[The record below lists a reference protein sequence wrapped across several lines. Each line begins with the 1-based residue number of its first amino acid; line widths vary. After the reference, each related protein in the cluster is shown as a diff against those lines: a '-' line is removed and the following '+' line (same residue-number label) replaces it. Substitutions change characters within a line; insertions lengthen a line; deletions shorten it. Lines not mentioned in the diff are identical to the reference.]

1 MVEAGQALV
10 ALPATLTSSEA
21 PVLKEQVVE
30 EVLARLAR
38 GETVVGVAR
47 AFAIDPKT
55 VRAWRARGQYAPRQG
70 RPRRSILDP
79 YAAWLTARAPEVE
92 YNTAVLMRELQAQ
105 GYPGSAMQVSRFL
118 RPLRVAARGG
128 QDATLRFETAPGQQA
143 QVDFGQRKLWIGEGY
158 VAARLFVF
166 TLSYSRR
173 TYAQAFPHERLPA
186 LLEGHERAFQ
196 HFGGVP
202 AQIVVDNAKVAVLHH
217 GRDAVVWHP
226 TYADFAGYYGFR
238 AWAHAPHRPQTKGK
252 VESGVKYVKRNALA
266 GKRFGSWAQL
276 NDWLLEWATTVAD
289 TRVHGTTHE
298 VPLARFRAEQLTPL
312 GSRPP
317 YQQERVRPRIVP
329 KDALVA
335 IDGSRYSVP
344 VRYVGATVRVRERAD
359 GYEICA
365 GETVIAQ
372 HPRLGR
378 HQVAMEPAHYV
389 GLLRPGGGRSLL
401 PPAPPRWDP
410 GYPVEAE
417 VAVRDLAMYA
427 ALVEGGTP

>member
-1 MVEAGQALV
+1 MVEAGEALV

-21 PVLKEQVVE
+21 PVLKEEVVE

-55 VRAWRARGQYAPRQG
+55 VRAWRARGQYVPRQG
-70 RPRRSILDP
+70 RPRHSILDP
-79 YAAWLTARAPEVE
+79 YAPWLTARAPEVG
-92 YNTAVLMRELQAQ
+92 YNTAVLMRELGAQ

-118 RPLRVAARGG
+118 RPLRVAARSG

-143 QVDFGQRKLWIGEGY
+143 QVDFGQRKLWIGDGY

-166 TLSYSRR
+166 TLGYSRR
-173 TYAQAFPHERLPA
+173 TYAQAFAHERLPA

-266 GKRFGSWAQL
+266 GKRFGSWAHL

-317 YQQERVRPRIVP
+317 YQQERARPRIVP

-365 GETVIAQ
+365 GETVIAR

-378 HQVAMEPAHYV
+378 HQVAMEPRHYA

-410 GYPVEAE
+410 GYPVEAD